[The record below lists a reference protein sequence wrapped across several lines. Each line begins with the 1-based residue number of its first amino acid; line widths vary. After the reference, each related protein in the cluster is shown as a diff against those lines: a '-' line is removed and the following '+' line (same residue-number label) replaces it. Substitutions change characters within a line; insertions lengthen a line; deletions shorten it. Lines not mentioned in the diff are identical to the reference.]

1 MYKKIC
7 ITNRHQVHSDFMRQM
22 EKIAS
27 SDVDAIVL
35 REDDV
40 SEDEFYE
47 LAWKVQRICQR
58 HKIQF
63 IVYSFPEVARKLGAD
78 GIHLPI
84 RELRKMDAGFL
95 RQFQVIGVST
105 HSCAEAVEAEELGA
119 SYITLGHIFTKGRT
133 TMDLKP
139 QRTGLIS
146 EARRQVSVPI
156 FAAGGIRP
164 ERIMSSID
172 SEANGICMMTE
183 YAEAM

>member
-7 ITNRHQVHSDFMRQM
+7 ITNRHQVNSDFMRQM

-40 SEDEFYE
+40 SENEFYE
-47 LAWKVQRICQR
+47 LAWRVQKICQR
-58 HKIQF
+58 HGLQF
-63 IVYSFPEVARKLGAD
+63 IVYSFPEVARKLNAD

-84 RELRKMDAGFL
+84 REFRKINAEFL
-95 RQFQVIGVST
+95 GQFKVIGVSA
-105 HSCAEAVEAEELGA
+105 HSCAEAVEAQELGA
-119 SYITLGHIFTKGRT
+119 SYITFGHIFAKERMTV
-133 TMDLKP
+133 DLKP
-139 QRTGLIS
+139 QRTGLIM
-146 EARRQVSVPI
+146 EARKLVSVPI
-156 FAAGGIRP
+156 FAAGENRP

-172 SEANGICMMTE
+172 SNVNGICMMTE